1 MNQLQPPIMS
11 SQDNVLKLSKTQ
23 NETLAA
29 EEAKAEAVRNALAAA
44 AEAELWVAAAWRMRF
59 KACAWAAEEAHGE
72 DPF

>member
-11 SQDNVLKLSKTQ
+11 SQDNVLKLSQ
-23 NETLAA
+23 NETQSA
-29 EEAKAEAVRNALAAA
+29 EEAKAEAVRHALAAA

-59 KACAWAAEEAHGE
+59 QACAWAAEEAHGE

>member
-1 MNQLQPPIMS
+1 MNRLQSHTIS
-11 SQDNVLKLSKTQ
+11 SLDNVLKLSP
-23 NETLAA
+23 NETQVA

-44 AEAELWVAAAWRMRF
+44 EAELWAAEAWKMTF